1 MPGSIDDAEPSGACV
16 DAPVRMAFCRL
27 DGISA
32 PDVKSFA
39 AQWLAYVYPCQR
51 FARGLAAARA

>member
-1 MPGSIDDAEPSGACV
+1 
-16 DAPVRMAFCRL
+16 MAFCRL

-51 FARGLAAARA
+51 FTHGLATARA

>member
-1 MPGSIDDAEPSGACV
+1 
-16 DAPVRMAFCRL
+16 MAFCRL